1 MAHIIGREIS
11 SLLLMS
17 TAALKMTI
25 ESSFV
30 RLFYGDVTI
39 CPTDAEQMK
48 QYLGENTTVEAI

>member
-1 MAHIIGREIS
+1 
-11 SLLLMS
+11 MS